1 MVEYTIEQLPSGF
14 WCVWCGS
21 EWINASLP
29 SREAAEKFVKDLSRR
44 RRRNTK

>member
-14 WCVWCGS
+14 WCVVRCGND
-21 EWINASLP
+21 WINASLP

-44 RRRNTK
+44 RNTK